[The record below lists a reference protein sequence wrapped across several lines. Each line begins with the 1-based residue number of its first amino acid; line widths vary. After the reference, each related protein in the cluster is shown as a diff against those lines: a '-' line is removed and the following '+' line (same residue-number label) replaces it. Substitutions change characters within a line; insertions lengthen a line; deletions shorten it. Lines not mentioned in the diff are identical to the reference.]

1 MTTTEMGK
9 QFFIEIILLKFSFT
23 DVDKYKKRPALVLL
37 DTNDSDIIVCRITSN
52 MYETEIEKEIRWFV
66 EIVPAGNIGA

>member
-9 QFFIEIILLKFSFT
+9 QFFREIVLLKFPFT

-52 MYETEIEKEIRWFV
+52 MYETEIEK
-66 EIVPAGNIGA
+66 